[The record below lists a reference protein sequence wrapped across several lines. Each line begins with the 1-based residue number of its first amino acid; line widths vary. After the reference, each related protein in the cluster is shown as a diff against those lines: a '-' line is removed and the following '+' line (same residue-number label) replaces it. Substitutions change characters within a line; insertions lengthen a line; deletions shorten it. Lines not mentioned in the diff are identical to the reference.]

1 MKMRYLG
8 ENPELYAREIL
19 ASFQLRPPI
28 DIYFLCKLFN
38 IEIFFDDLKNVE
50 AFFILKNGKK
60 KIVANNSIMY
70 EKRLKFTISHE
81 IGHYI
86 LPWHKNIIYDCKTK
100 DIINF
105 NSYKVEER
113 EANHF
118 ASELL
123 IPEKF
128 LHQSL
133 RGKQISLSVLKDLAS
148 EYEVSL
154 TSLAIKAVK
163 LSDNPVSVVLS
174 ENGRV
179 KWSYKSSSFRRN
191 IINGKLREWC
201 YAYDYFNG
209 KPFDEISETV
219 YSLAWLT
226 DGSFNEGIK
235 EESLV
240 MPNLGL
246 VLTILIL
253 PYDEAI
259 EDADFDYNM

>member
-1 MKMRYLG
+1 MRYLG

-105 NSYKVEER
+105 NSYNVFCK
-113 EANHF
+113 
-118 ASELL
+118 
-123 IPEKF
+123 PKF
-128 LHQSL
+128 LTF
-133 RGKQISLSVLKDLAS
+133 A
-148 EYEVSL
+148 
-154 TSLAIKAVK
+154 K
-163 LSDNPVSVVLS
+163 LFPQAPVGNFYVNP
-174 ENGRV
+174 N
-179 KWSYKSSSFRRN
+179 SF
-191 IINGKLREWC
+191 
-201 YAYDYFNG
+201 D
-209 KPFDEISETV
+209 
-219 YSLAWLT
+219 
-226 DGSFNEGIK
+226 
-235 EESLV
+235 
-240 MPNLGL
+240 
-246 VLTILIL
+246 
-253 PYDEAI
+253 
-259 EDADFDYNM
+259 

>member
-1 MKMRYLG
+1 MRYLG

-19 ASFQLRPPI
+19 ASFQLCPPI
-28 DIYFLCKLFN
+28 DIYFLCKQFI
-38 IEIFFDDLKNVE
+38 IEVYFEDLINVE

-60 KIVANNSIMY
+60 RIVANNSIMY

-86 LPWHKNIIYDCKTK
+86 LPWHNNNIYDCKTT
-100 DIINF
+100 DIIGF

-123 IPEKF
+123 IPEQF
-128 LHQSL
+128 LCQSL
-133 RGKQISLSVLKDLAS
+133 REKQVSLSVLKDLAS

-179 KWSYKSSSFRRN
+179 KWAYKSSSFRRN
-191 IINGKLREWC
+191 LISGKLRKWC

-209 KPFDEISETV
+209 ELFDEISDTV
-219 YSLAWLT
+219 YSSAWLT
-226 DGSFNEGIK
+226 DGSFDESIT

-246 VLTILIL
+246 VLTILVL
-253 PYDEAI
+253 PYDEDS
-259 EDADFDYNM
+259 EDADYDYI